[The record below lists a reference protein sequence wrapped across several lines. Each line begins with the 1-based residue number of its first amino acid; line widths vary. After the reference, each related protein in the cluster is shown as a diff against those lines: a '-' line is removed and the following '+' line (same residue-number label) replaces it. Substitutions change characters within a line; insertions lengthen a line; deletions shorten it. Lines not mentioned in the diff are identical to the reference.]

1 MPAYSPTP
9 TNSTH
14 RVEEPR
20 AEYTLSAPADFE
32 IPESQRRELRARL
45 AHHLANPNERK
56 YTPEE
61 VRAYCLSRVR
71 T

>member
-1 MPAYSPTP
+1 MPAYSTAP
-9 TNSTH
+9 TNNVY

-45 AHHLANPNERK
+45 AHHLAHPYERT
-56 YTPEE
+56 YSPEE
-61 VRAYCLSRVR
+61 VEAYCLSRHR
-71 T
+71 A

>member
-1 MPAYSPTP
+1 MIYNIEPLSS
-9 TNSTH
+9 NL

-56 YTPEE
+56 YTSEE
-61 VRAYCLSRVR
+61 VRAYCLSMRA
-71 T
+71 

>member
-1 MPAYSPTP
+1 MSTYIPTP
-9 TNSTH
+9 TSNIH

-20 AEYTLSAPADFE
+20 AEYTLTAPADFE

-56 YTPEE
+56 YS
-61 VRAYCLSRVR
+61 LSEIIADRLSLTR
-71 T
+71 

>member
-1 MPAYSPTP
+1 MSAYSPTP
-9 TNSTH
+9 TNSQH

-45 AHHLANPNERK
+45 AHHLANPNERT
-56 YTPEE
+56 YSPEE
-61 VRAYCLSRVR
+61 VEAYCLSRHRV
-71 T
+71 